1 MSTVKIVPSILAKNK
16 TEFKKKV
23 ARFAPFF
30 KLLQIDI
37 MDGHFV
43 PNKTYYRLSEIKRL
57 PNPVNFELHLMVNQ
71 PLRLIK
77 HWIDFDKVRSIIVH
91 FEALKSADELRE
103 IKNLLSGKI
112 RLGLAIN
119 PKTEIKN
126 ITEYLKFCNFV
137 LMMGVT
143 PGFSG
148 QKIDRHLY
156 RRITAL
162 NKLKPKIKI
171 SVDGGLNVRNINKI
185 IKLGVSELNLA
196 SYFDQPVSLTSLIKQ
211 LRLTITK

>member
-1 MSTVKIVPSILAKNK
+1 
-16 TEFKKKV
+16 
-23 ARFAPFF
+23 
-30 KLLQIDI
+30 
-37 MDGHFV
+37 
-43 PNKTYYRLSEIKRL
+43 
-57 PNPVNFELHLMVNQ
+57 
-71 PLRLIK
+71 
-77 HWIDFDKVRSIIVH
+77 
-91 FEALKSADELRE
+91 
-103 IKNLLSGKI
+103 
-112 RLGLAIN
+112 
-119 PKTEIKN
+119 
-126 ITEYLKFCNFV
+126 
-137 LMMGVT
+137 MMGVT

-196 SYFDQPVSLTSLIKQ
+196 SYFDQPVSLTALIKQ